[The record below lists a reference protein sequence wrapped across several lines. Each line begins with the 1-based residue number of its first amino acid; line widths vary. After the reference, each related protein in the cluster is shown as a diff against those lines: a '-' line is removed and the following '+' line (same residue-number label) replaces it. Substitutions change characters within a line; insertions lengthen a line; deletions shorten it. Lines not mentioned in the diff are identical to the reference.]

1 MEQLPVSLLI
11 PALTITISFLS
22 AAVGIIGYFLKDIKS
37 SQKEKDASQDKA
49 IEAVKDDLSDFKALI
64 PRQYVHRDDFIR
76 VVTGLDAKID
86 KIFSEVGDINKNLN
100 KLLGGKQSNGSD

>member
-1 MEQLPVSLLI
+1 MEQLPASVI
-11 PALTITISFLS
+11 AAGVTITISLLS

-37 SQKEKDASQDKA
+37 SQKEKDSSQDKA
-49 IEAVKDDLSDFKALI
+49 IEAVKDDLADFKAQI

-76 VVTGLDAKID
+76 VVTGLDSKID

-100 KLLGGKQSNGSD
+100 KLLGGKQ